1 MVIPIKL
8 RLRSELFHE
17 GEAQGEAK
25 SLLRVLS
32 RRGIEISP
40 TQREQIAACT
50 DLELLDTWFD
60 QAFDAT
66 KVTDPTGL
74 DGERPEGD
82 DTAPTQ

>member
-1 MVIPIKL
+1 MLIN
-8 RLRSELFHE
+8 R
-17 GEAQGEAK
+17 
-25 SLLRVLS
+25 
-32 RRGIEISP
+32 
-40 TQREQIAACT
+40 T

-74 DGERPEGD
+74 DGERPGDD